1 MKDWFKLN
9 DDDSLEKVVGGIF
22 GVIAIIAAIAE
33 IFLAGH
39 SIESI
44 VAGVKDVSGTLIVV
58 VLLIA
63 FIKDKKP
70 THYKDF
76 NKAFDFEMT
85 KICEKY
91 NPVIIKDEKVENRY
105 NIASKLSS
113 IYSGQTGT
121 YRTFFDYTETSMTF
135 SVKKEIFMGRS
146 TESFDERQKTIISQ
160 ITSNIKDN
168 FGDVI
173 TVCAPEKE
181 GFKLEVIK
189 KKTVTDQL
197 EMMTGILER
206 VLVLYFAESNR

>member
-22 GVIAIIAAIAE
+22 GVIAIIAAIVE
-33 IFLAGH
+33 VFLADC

-76 NKAFDFEMT
+76 NKAFDSEMI
-85 KICEKY
+85 KLCEKY
-91 NPVIIKDEKVENRY
+91 NPVITKDEKSENRY
-105 NIASKLSS
+105 NIASRLSS
-113 IYSGQTGT
+113 IYSGHTGA
-121 YRTFFDYTETSMTF
+121 YRTFFDFTETTMNF

-146 TESFDERQKTIISQ
+146 TESFDERQKAIISQ

-173 TVCAPEKE
+173 TVCSPEKE
-181 GFKLEVIK
+181 GFKLELIK
-189 KKTVTDQL
+189 KKTVVDQV